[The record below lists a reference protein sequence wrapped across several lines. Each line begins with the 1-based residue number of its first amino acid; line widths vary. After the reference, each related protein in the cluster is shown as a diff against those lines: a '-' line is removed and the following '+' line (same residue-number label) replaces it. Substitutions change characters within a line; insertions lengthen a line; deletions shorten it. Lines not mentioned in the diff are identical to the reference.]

1 MMMEIASFAAGAITM
16 FMALALIGGWQKR
29 QARPSARV
37 SSRLEV
43 RGDLTVIPRRD
54 TPR

>member
-1 MMMEIASFAAGAITM
+1 MMMEIASFVAGAITM
-16 FMALALIGGWQKR
+16 FVTLALLGDR
-29 QARPSARV
+29 QRRQSRPSARV